1 MLDYKKTGTFL
12 ASKRKQAQMTQ
23 ADVAQKLGVSFQA
36 VSKWENGTLPNVEL
50 LSDLARLFGITVDEI
65 LAGEE
70 KTEASYSYSKAGVDI
85 SYTDAMKR
93 EMPQFLKTEDR

>member
-36 VSKWENGTLPNVEL
+36 VSKWENGTLPFPEIPHPV
-50 LSDLARLFGITVDEI
+50 LS
-65 LAGEE
+65 
-70 KTEASYSYSKAGVDI
+70 
-85 SYTDAMKR
+85 
-93 EMPQFLKTEDR
+93 

>member
-36 VSKWENGTLPNVEL
+36 VSK
-50 LSDLARLFGITVDEI
+50 
-65 LAGEE
+65 
-70 KTEASYSYSKAGVDI
+70 
-85 SYTDAMKR
+85 
-93 EMPQFLKTEDR
+93 